1 MEITL
6 PDKTETK
13 LLNVLIPDALMVRT
27 QSFCAER
34 DMTIQEFVTDAIIE
48 KLEFAYKEKRIKPR
62 L

>member
-1 MEITL
+1 METTP

-13 LLNVLIPDALMVRT
+13 LLNVLLPGALMERT
-27 QSFCAER
+27 QSFCVVR

-48 KLEFAYKEKRIKPR
+48 KLELAYKDRRIKPR

>member
-1 MEITL
+1 METTP

-13 LLNVLIPDALMVRT
+13 LLNGMLPQALMERT

-34 DMTIQEFVTDAIIE
+34 GITIQEFLTDAIIE
-48 KLEFAYKEKRIKPR
+48 KLERVYKERRKKPR